1 MKVADD
7 HLIVNISMGSL
18 RSPKKKIFLISP
30 IHPKYFIEKNRGEK

>member
-7 HLIVNISMGSL
+7 HLIMGISMGANEVSL
-18 RSPKKKIFLISP
+18 QKIIVISP